1 MATIQKEFE
10 LPLPADAVW
19 AALRDFGAV
28 DRLAAGFVTACALE
42 EGGAVR
48 RVTFHNG
55 LEARERLVTLDDAAR
70 RVVYSATG
78 GRATHHNAA
87 AQVFEAGPDR
97 CRFVWT
103 TDLLPDALA
112 PAIGQM
118 MEQGAQA
125 IRSALLTPPAR

>member
-1 MATIQKEFE
+1 MATIHKEFE
-10 LPLPADAVW
+10 LPVSVDAAW

-48 RVTFHNG
+48 RVTFFNG
-55 LEARERLVTLDDAAR
+55 MEARERLVTLDEAAR
-70 RVVYSATG
+70 RVVYSASG
-78 GRATHHNAA
+78 GRTTHHNAS
-87 AQVFEAGPDR
+87 AQVLEAGPGR
-97 CRFVWT
+97 CRFLWT

-125 IRSALLTPPAR
+125 IRSTLTPPAR